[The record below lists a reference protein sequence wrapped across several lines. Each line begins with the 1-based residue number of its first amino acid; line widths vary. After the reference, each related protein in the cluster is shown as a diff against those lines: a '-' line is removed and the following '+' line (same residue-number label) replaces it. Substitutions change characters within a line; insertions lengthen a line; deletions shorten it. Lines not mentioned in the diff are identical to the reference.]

1 LRRQLGTLQND
12 YTDTRA
18 KYSGP
23 HPEVQRL
30 AHEIEAVQAKIEAQ
44 ERQVERR
51 VAAQA
56 RAGNRPVINT
66 SFSMDVG
73 ETVVVGTSR
82 LSGNSKALIA
92 LLTAVPQKSS
102 AR

>member
-1 LRRQLGTLQND
+1 M
-12 YTDTRA
+12 
-18 KYSGP
+18 
-23 HPEVQRL
+23 
-30 AHEIEAVQAKIEAQ
+30 EAVQAKIEAQ

>member
-1 LRRQLGTLQND
+1 LGTLQND
-12 YTDTRA
+12 YTDARA